1 MSKPTFPFF
10 TSSTFNLSSVL
21 SFCFSSAINL
31 SVFGVEKFCI
41 CCFWQFPTL
50 HKLFPSLLSWS
61 WRRNKFPHRLA
72 QLGTA
77 PEKEDN
83 IFPRRLR
90 LWGNT
95 DFRCGAPGFYP
106 GKTNLCLWRADGDIR
121 HAERTPN
128 IPPDNDPCP
137 TKIAHQMKGREG
149 GHKQFS
155 SPDELLDQLVPSWPQ
170 STRPLPP
177 STPSRK
183 SYIYKS
189 LLMNWI
195 CWLYFQNSLWVVE
208 EYSVLLEGVC
218 FVFRKPPHQRFP
230 LSVKPTNWPCTEYNK
245 QLPVYISKIDLLTKT
260 LGKSPL

>member
-1 MSKPTFPFF
+1 MNHKDKVSGHKSSEIFCSLQPNFLASLEFSLNLFSNIFQINTSDNFLRIHSCCLLLKKLHILNPCPHTTSNFRRLMS
-10 TSSTFNLSSVL
+10 
-21 SFCFSSAINL
+21 CWINWYPVDPSQL
-31 SVFGVEKFCI
+31 V
-41 CCFWQFPTL
+41 
-50 HKLFPSLLSWS
+50 PSLLS
-61 WRRNKFPHRLA
+61 LL
-72 QLGTA
+72 LG
-77 PEKEDN
+77 N
-83 IFPRRLR
+83 LIFPRRLR

-128 IPPDNDPCP
+128 LPPDNDPCP

-183 SYIYKS
+183 SYIKKS
-189 LLMNWI
+189 
-195 CWLYFQNSLWVVE
+195 Y
-208 EYSVLLEGVC
+208 
-218 FVFRKPPHQRFP
+218 
-230 LSVKPTNWPCTEYNK
+230 
-245 QLPVYISKIDLLTKT
+245 
-260 LGKSPL
+260 